1 MVMLSEDEIKRRI
14 AEYRR
19 KQKSHE
25 TNGRYDSAAFY
36 EIKAQELEEVLE
48 GEEDGKQLL

>member
-1 MVMLSEDEIKRRI
+1 MLSEEEIKRRI

-25 TNGRYDSAAFY
+25 ISGRYDSAAFY
-36 EIKAQELEEVLE
+36 QIKADELEEVLE
-48 GEEDGKQLL
+48 GEDENL

>member
-1 MVMLSEDEIKRRI
+1 MLSEEEIKRRI

-36 EIKAQELEEVLE
+36 QIKADELEEVLE
-48 GEEDGKQLL
+48 VQEDERI

>member
-1 MVMLSEDEIKRRI
+1 MLSEEEIKRRI

-19 KQKSHE
+19 KAKSHE

-48 GEEDGKQLL
+48 GKENETETL